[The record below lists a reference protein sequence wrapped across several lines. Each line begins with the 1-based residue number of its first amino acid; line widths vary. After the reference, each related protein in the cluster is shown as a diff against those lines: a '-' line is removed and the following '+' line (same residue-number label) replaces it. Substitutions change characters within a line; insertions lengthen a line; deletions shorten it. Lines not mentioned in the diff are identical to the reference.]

1 MKIAFDMSSVMWTCL
16 SVGKDKEGQ
25 EVIGEDGKPYW
36 VNTQAYGYEN
46 VVNYIVASLK
56 KFNLTPKDAI
66 LVFEGQSSKVM
77 RGMIDKEYKAQRGR
91 RPNEAY
97 VEFNNLKNQLQEVF
111 GKLGALALTQDYVE
125 GDDILGW
132 LAQHT
137 EEDLVIRSGDGDL
150 SVLAGVNAYGA
161 TVHTSIGDR
170 DLDENPFGPFE
181 NRWIGVY
188 KALVGDSSDNIKGV
202 PGFGPAAFG
211 EFYRTYQDAGL
222 EELARMAETGT
233 LDELH
238 SECDNKAVKKIFDN
252 SAEFLQSW
260 KLAKIHTEWVNTLQ
274 NPLQWSPGL
283 IRGTVDDERLAK
295 WAGKSYLVSGSKWES
310 FKSWAKPLIAQSD
323 FVALDIETSTPDESD
338 AWVEANGGIVDVIG
352 SELSGMSLTFGDNL
366 QYTVYIPVDHVDTD
380 CVPLDDVAD
389 FAMNLGKQLVI
400 QNVAFE
406 GPVLYNAWGE
416 HFKNNGY
423 EGYLP
428 DWLDTKLE
436 ASYVNENESL
446 GLKKLAKMYFG
457 YDQVEYNTVTT
468 LEGPA
473 GTLQGGQFTGLVTRC
488 VKEAVT
494 REVTAADVE
503 MESQKYAVAMDAW
516 ERDMLSP
523 DCETPRPA
531 APVLVEGATIEVEPA
546 VFEATERRQYKM
558 RELSAAH
565 VKSYACD
572 DTIVTASLHN
582 FFKLHMQLEHHWKV
596 YLDVEIDASYLHAQ
610 SYVHGVKVDLAKL
623 HELASEDEKTKTA
636 AEAVLHKY
644 LIANGWDGTVAPKYE
659 TLDAAAIKQAAL
671 ICGQELKT
679 AVRTPAKL
687 AAMLEDKLLAEMVL
701 ANDAAG
707 VTAYVGRR
715 FIAAPEFNAGSPKQ
729 ITRLLYEVMGL
740 PLRMFNNTQGTRS
753 NESIRNAMDVPL
765 LWAQYQAMPQ
775 PGGGA
780 RLPNPSTDTTA
791 IAYAMLDASQ
801 DQKETLEALKLIKM
815 VQTRQGLYYETYPK
829 LVHWKTG
836 RIHSTHNQCGTNT
849 RRASSA
855 APNLQQLPKHAKI
868 EGQTARFRE
877 VIVPHKRKAVIV
889 SMDFSS
895 QEILLLAEWS
905 KDPVLCDVF
914 IGDNPKDMHSI
925 TGLGIYNQKYEP
937 ITYEQFVTAKD
948 DKSDTLYEPV
958 KKCRSL
964 GKAVNFGSQ
973 YRIKPGKLSRMLMVS
988 KADAADM
995 LAAKA
1000 EAFPV
1005 AEEWAEKEMAA
1016 IYEDGKVKTMMGA
1029 VRHLAKMIDQASS
1042 GDEEGPQRQALSFR
1056 IQGSAAEMTK
1066 LAEGRMWKA
1075 RLEQTFDCEV
1085 IAPIH
1090 DECVFSVALSDL
1102 VPFMVVAHTCMVG
1115 NYANM
1120 TLPIKSSISFGPSFG
1135 EQIEIGDQPA
1145 PEAIAEGLSTM
1156 QAQKAV

>member
-1 MKIAFDMSSVMWTCL
+1 MKIAFDCSSIMWTCL
-16 SVGKDKEGQ
+16 SVGKDQEGFNA
-25 EVIGEDGKPYW
+25 VTEDGKDYW
-36 VNTQAYGYEN
+36 INTQAYGYEN
-46 VVNYIVASLK
+46 AVNSIITSLK

-77 RGMIDKEYKAQRGR
+77 RGMIDKEYKAGRGK

-97 VEFNNLKNQLQEVF
+97 VEFNNLKGQLQSVF
-111 GKLGALALTQDYVE
+111 FKLGALSLTQDYVE

-150 SVLAGVNAYGA
+150 AVLSGVNAYGA
-161 TVHTSIGDR
+161 TIHTSIGDR

-181 NRWIGVY
+181 NRWISVY
-188 KALVGDSSDNIKGV
+188 KALVGDSSDNIKGIK
-202 PGFGPAAFG
+202 GFGPAAFA
-211 EFYRTYQDAGL
+211 EFYRDYGDAGL
-222 EELARMAETGT
+222 EELARLAEIGN

-238 SECDNKAVKKIFDN
+238 PECGVKVVKKIFDG
-252 SAEFLQSW
+252 SAEFIKSW

-274 NPLQWSPGL
+274 NPLKWSPGL
-283 IRGTVDDERLAK
+283 IRGKVDDERLAK
-295 WAGKSYLVSGSKWES
+295 WQGQSHLVSGSKWES
-310 FKSWAKPLIAQSD
+310 FKSWAKPLIARSD

-338 AWVEANGGIVDVIG
+338 EWVESNGGIVDVIG

-366 QYTVYIPVDHVDTD
+366 QYTVYIPVDHTDTD

-416 HFKNNGY
+416 RFKNNSY

-428 DWLDTKLE
+428 NWLDTKLE

-457 YDQVEYNTVTT
+457 YDQVEYSAVTT
-468 LEGPA
+468 LEGPI
-473 GTLQGGQFTGLVTRC
+473 GTLQGGQLLSTFDKC
-488 VKEAVT
+488 VKEAVI

-516 ERDMLSP
+516 ERDMRSL
-523 DCETPRPA
+523 DCETPRPTA
-531 APVLVEGATIEVEPA
+531 TVLVEGGTIEVEPA

-610 SYVHGVKVDLAKL
+610 SYVHGVKVDVAKL
-623 HELASEDEKTKTA
+623 YELAELDAKTKVD

-644 LIANGWDGTVAPKYE
+644 LVTHGWEGTVAPVFEK
-659 TLDAAAIKQAAL
+659 LDAAAIKQAAL

-679 AVRTPAKL
+679 AIRTPAKL
-687 AAMLEDKLLAEMVL
+687 VPMIQDKLLADLVS
-701 ANDAAG
+701 ADDAAA
-707 VTAYVGRR
+707 VTCYVHRR
-715 FIAAPEFNAGSPKQ
+715 FVAAPEFNAGSPKQ
-729 ITRLLYEVMGL
+729 ITKLMYDVMGL
-740 PLRMFNNTQGTRS
+740 PLRLFNNGPGTRS
-753 NESIRNAMDVPL
+753 NEAIRNAMDVPL
-765 LWAQYQAMPQ
+765 TLEAYNAMP
-775 PGGGA
+775 PPPGA

-791 IAYAMLDASQ
+791 IAYALLDAPEEE
-801 DQKETLEALKLIKM
+801 KAALEALKLIKM
-815 VQTRQGLYYETYPK
+815 VQTRSGLYYETYPK

-836 RIHSTHNQCGTNT
+836 RIHSNHNQCGTNT
-849 RRASSA
+849 RRASSS

-868 EGQTARFRE
+868 EGQAARFRE
-877 VIVPHKRKAVIV
+877 VIVPHKRNAVIV

-905 KDPVLCDVF
+905 KDPVLREVF
-914 IGDNPKDMHSI
+914 VGDSPKDMHSI
-925 TGLGIYNQKYEP
+925 TGLGIYNGRNEA
-937 ITYEQFVTAKD
+937 ITYEQFVAAKD
-948 DKSDTLYEPV
+948 DKSNPLHEAV
-958 KKCRSL
+958 KKCRAL

-973 YRIKPGKLSRMLMVS
+973 YRIKPGKLSRMLMVN
-988 KADAADM
+988 KQDATDM
-995 LAAKA
+995 LEAKA
-1000 EAFPV
+1000 VAFPV
-1005 AEEWAEKEMAA
+1005 AEAWAETEMAA
-1016 IYEDGKVKTMMGA
+1016 IYEHGTVKTLLGA

-1075 RLEQTFDCEV
+1075 RLEQVFDCEV

-1090 DECVFSVALSDL
+1090 DECVFSVAVPDL
-1102 VPFMVVAHTCMVG
+1102 VPFMGAAHACMVG
-1115 NYANM
+1115 DYAGM
-1120 TLPIKSSISFGPSFG
+1120 ELPIKSSISFGPSFG
-1135 EQIEIGDQPA
+1135 EQIEIGDLPV
-1145 PEAIAEGLSTM
+1145 EAAIVGGLKKM
-1156 QAQKAV
+1156 EKA